1 MQRII
6 NIILM
11 TLSFMIIVGLIF
23 AISAEDKSAK
33 KPDESIV
40 VIPPKPSNIDISQDD
55 VPKLIEI
62 IRIWKLIDSVELER
76 IGEDKLVLFLA
87 KYKQLDKIRL
97 QYHRDRSDHIEKLK
111 KLLEV
116 NAEDAQIRIV
126 LNDLRKMDENF
137 RQKERQILDELNQ
150 SLTPKQQAE
159 FIVFQDTHWQE
170 MRQMVRNLKELS
182 ALKEQRSPQQDVMSK
197 K

>member
-33 KPDESIV
+33 ETDEKAV
-40 VIPPKPSNIDISQDD
+40 VAPPKPANIDISQDD
-55 VPKLIEI
+55 VPKLVEI
-62 IRIWKLIDSVELER
+62 IRIWKLIDDVELEK
-76 IGEDKLVLFLA
+76 IGEEKLVLFLA

-97 QYHRDRSDHIEKLK
+97 QYHRNRMDHIEKLK
-111 KLLEV
+111 KLLET
-116 NAEDAQIRIV
+116 DAKDSEIRVV
-126 LNDLRKMDENF
+126 LNELKKLDESF
-137 RQKERQILDELNQ
+137 QQGERQILDELNQ

-159 FIVFQDTHWQE
+159 FIVFQDTHWRE
-170 MRQMVRNLKELS
+170 MRQLIRNLKELS
-182 ALKEQRSPQQDVMSK
+182 DLKERSTNQQEMTSK

>member
-33 KPDESIV
+33 KPDENAV
-40 VIPPKPSNIDISQDD
+40 VAPPKPANIDISQDD
-55 VPKLIEI
+55 VPKLVEI
-62 IRIWKLIDSVELER
+62 IRIWKLIDDVELEK
-76 IGEDKLVLFLA
+76 IGEEKLVLFLA

-97 QYHRDRSDHIEKLK
+97 QYHRNRMDHIERLK
-111 KLLEV
+111 KLLDT
-116 NAEDAQIRIV
+116 DAKDSEIRVV
-126 LNDLRKMDENF
+126 LDELKKLDRNF
-137 RQKERQILDELNQ
+137 QQEERQILDELSQN
-150 SLTPKQQAE
+150 LTPKQQAE
-159 FIVFQDTHWQE
+159 FIVFQDTHWRE
-170 MRQMVRNLKELS
+170 MRQMIRNLKALS
-182 ALKEQRSPQQDVMSK
+182 DLKEQNPTRQDITSK

>member
-40 VIPPKPSNIDISQDD
+40 AIPPKPSNIDISQDD

-116 NAEDAQIRIV
+116 NAEDAQIRVV

-150 SLTPKQQAE
+150 GLTPKQQAE

>member
-111 KLLEV
+111 KLLEA

-126 LNDLRKMDENF
+126 LNDLRKIDENF

>member
-1 MQRII
+1 
-6 NIILM
+6 M

-111 KLLEV
+111 KLLEA

-126 LNDLRKMDENF
+126 LNDLRKIDENF

-182 ALKEQRSPQQDVMSK
+182 ALKEQRSSQQDVMSK

>member
-40 VIPPKPSNIDISQDD
+40 AIPPKPSNIDISQDD

-116 NAEDAQIRIV
+116 NAEDAQIRVV

-150 SLTPKQQAE
+150 GLTPKQQAE

-182 ALKEQRSPQQDVMSK
+182 ALKEQRFPQQDVMSK

>member
-111 KLLEV
+111 KLLEA

-126 LNDLRKMDENF
+126 LNDLRKIDENF

-182 ALKEQRSPQQDVMSK
+182 ALKEQRSSQQDVMSK